1 MDFFP
6 AFLNIREKD
15 CLVVGGGS
23 VAHRKIELL
32 QRAGARVTVVAPQ
45 IETAIRDLDPA
56 PVCLDEMFESRHL
69 DGMTLAIVAT
79 PLREL
84 NKTIAQMAMS
94 RNIPVNVVDDP
105 DLCSF
110 IVPSIV
116 DRDPM
121 IVAVSS
127 SGAAP
132 ILSRLTRT
140 RIEAVLPMALG
151 ALASLARKYRQ
162 TVKDRFATAIE
173 RRRFWEGIFE
183 GEVADRVYAGRLED
197 GERLLEEE
205 LGQQA
210 PAFSAMGEVSLV
222 GGGPG
227 DPELITMKA
236 VRLLQRAD
244 VVVYD
249 RLISDAVLD
258 LARRDAQKIYAGKTS
273 SSHSMPQDEIND
285 LLVKLARS
293 GKRVVRLKG
302 GDPFIF
308 GRGGEE
314 IGELMKHEISFSVV
328 PGITAASGCSSYCG
342 IPLTHRDHAQSVV
355 FATGHLKNDVVEL
368 NWNSLAQ
375 PNQTV
380 VIYMGLLALEIISRE
395 LVAHGQS
402 PKTPVAVVQNGTLPD
417 QTIVVGVLDDI
428 AGKVEAAGLSSPALI
443 IVGEVVRLREQLSWQ

>member
-45 IETAIRDLDPA
+45 IETAIRDLDPS
-56 PVCLDEMFESRHL
+56 PVCLEEIFEARHL

-84 NKTIAQMAMS
+84 NKTIAQIAMS

-140 RIEAVLPMALG
+140 RIEAVLPIALG

-162 TVKDRFATAIE
+162 SVKDRFATAIE

-197 GERLLEEE
+197 GERLLEEKLVE
-205 LGQQA
+205 QA
-210 PAFSAMGEVSLV
+210 PAFSAVGEVSLV

-293 GKRVVRLKG
+293 GNRVVRLKG

-355 FATGHLKNDVVEL
+355 FATGHLKNDAVEL
-368 NWNSLAQ
+368 NWKSLAQ

-443 IVGEVVRLREQLSWQ
+443 VVGEVVRLREQLSWQ